1 VAPRDYYQVL
11 GVAQDATDA
20 ELKKAYRQLAMQFH
34 PDKNPGDAKAEERF
48 KEVNE
53 AYGVLS
59 DPDKRAHYDRFGSAP
74 GVAAGGGFE
83 GGFGTLFEDIF
94 ENFFAGAGGGR
105 RGRSRAM
112 RGEDL
117 QYELKITLEEAAA
130 GLDTKIQIPRLV
142 RCDHCKGSG
151 SEPGT
156 HKIACDTCQGRGEV
170 RMSHGFLT
178 VARPCPRCAG
188 EGQIN
193 KNPCRDCRGEGRLR
207 GEHVLNV
214 KIPPGIDDGMQLRL
228 SGEGSAGVEGGP
240 AGDLYVLVRIR
251 DHAIFARHGTDL
263 LCDLPVSFTQLAL
276 GAELE
281 VPVLSGTEKLKIPAG
296 SQPQQVLR
304 LRGKGM
310 PRLRERGSGDACYR
324 LLLEVPQKLTAKQR
338 EALEAFEAA
347 SKEHRGPLASAF
359 IERMKKLLG

>member
-1 VAPRDYYQVL
+1 VARDYYEVL
-11 GVAQDATDA
+11 GVSRTAGEA
-20 ELKKAYRQLAMQFH
+20 EIKKAYRQLAMQYH
-34 PDKNPGDAKAEERF
+34 PDRNRGNKDAEERF

-53 AYGVLS
+53 AYAVLS
-59 DPDKRAHYDRFGSAP
+59 DPDKRAHFDRFGTAGP
-74 GVAAGGGFE
+74 GAGPGF
-83 GGFGTLFEDIF
+83 GDTGFGTLFEDIF
-94 ENFFAGAGGGR
+94 ENFFSGAGGGR
-105 RGRSRAM
+105 RGRSRAT

-117 QYELKITLEEAAA
+117 QYELKITLEDAAA
-130 GLDTKIQIPRLV
+130 GVETKIQIPRLV
-142 RCDHCKGSG
+142 RCETCKGSG

-156 HKIACDTCQGRGEV
+156 HKTTCDTCQGRGEV

-193 KNPCRDCRGEGRLR
+193 KSPCRDCRGEGRQR
-207 GEHVLNV
+207 GEHVLSV

-228 SGEGSAGVEGGP
+228 SGEGSSGVNGGP

-251 DHAIFARHGTDL
+251 DHAIFTRHGTDL
-263 LCDLPVSFTQLAL
+263 LVDLPVSFTQLAL
-276 GAELE
+276 GAEVD
-281 VPVLSGTEKLKIPAG
+281 VPVLGGTDTLKIAAG
-296 SQPQQVLR
+296 SQPHQILR

-310 PRLRERGSGDACYR
+310 PRLRERGHGDACYR
-324 LLLEVPQKLTAKQR
+324 LLLEVPPKLNAKQR

-359 IERMKKLLG
+359 FERMKKLLG